1 MTRAWCVWA
10 WKCEIYYLLDIANSL
25 NKHAFSQNLYSWTV
39 FSKILILGFFSW
51 TQWFLHLSTHPIR
64 DLTLFSTQQTKLC
77 KENVISVTLGN
88 APRAWGLTVLP
99 VQGCLERVK
108 MGLKLGWND
117 PGWVLQP
124 KMRAGNWLCR
134 APAAQQ
140 GSWELVLPEFC
151 GPQQGSWELALPGS
165 CSPIAEL
172 VLPTSC
178 SPREELGAGSAAGVT
193 AQPPQAQRCHGYA
206 GARVWSRRE
215 ARSALLCTHRSKRQS
230 LVWTAF

>member
-1 MTRAWCVWA
+1 MSLVSSNTFFQAELWCSLKHIPWDRLQQMTRAWCVWA
-10 WKCEIYYLLDIANSL
+10 WKCEIYYPLDIANSL

-77 KENVISVTLGN
+77 KENVISVTLGS
-88 APRAWGLTVLP
+88 ATRAWGLTVLP
-99 VQGCLERVK
+99 VQGCLERVFTTSK
-108 MGLKLGWND
+108 DGIETGLKW
-117 PGWVLQP
+117 
-124 KMRAGNWLCR
+124 
-134 APAAQQ
+134 
-140 GSWELVLPEFC
+140 
-151 GPQQGSWELALPGS
+151 S
-165 CSPIAEL
+165 CSP
-172 VLPTSC
+172 T
-178 SPREELGAGSAAGVT
+178 RELGAGSAAGVM

-215 ARSALLCTHRSKRQS
+215 ARSALLCMHSSKRQS

>member
-10 WKCEIYYLLDIANSL
+10 WKCEIYYPLDIANSL

-77 KENVISVTLGN
+77 KENVISVTLGS
-88 APRAWGLTVLP
+88 ATRAWGLTVLP
-99 VQGCLERVK
+99 VQGCLERVFTTSK
-108 MGLKLGWND
+108 DGIETGLKWSCSPTRELGA
-117 PGWVLQP
+117 GSAEVLQP
-124 KMRAGNWLCR
+124 KKG
-134 APAAQQ
+134 
-140 GSWELVLPEFC
+140 
-151 GPQQGSWELALPGS
+151 PGS
-165 CSPIAEL
+165 AR
-172 VLPTSC
+172 VLQSTT
-178 SPREELGAGSAAGVT
+178 RELGAGSAAGVT

-215 ARSALLCTHRSKRQS
+215 ARSALLCMHSSKRQS